1 MAPTPGLNRFREVDI
16 TPCRG
21 YKNLHAG
28 IKIQPEQLFVNRRKI
43 NGSPSEKGKISFT
56 PRHRLVTPLIS
67 NTLDHLMSSIEKSH
81 KKSEKPVSPN
91 LAMLRMTPGLQ
102 QKQKLLQEKH
112 LKAKSSADKI
122 PVGGGISLWP
132 EMDNM
137 RLTKGEVIGLAI
149 TSFLLS
155 AAVFI
160 MFEYLHG
167 PLLLNLN
174 LYSARVR
181 AFHRDHPLSST
192 SELVLNQSLVR
203 WHKDFWK
210 LLDKIQWQFEAPFH
224 VTFILYV
231 MLYVV
236 GIMILL
242 YYLVD
247 NMIQKSRLTPKRTK
261 NWLALL
267 VVAASW
273 TLLML
278 KLLIAA
284 QNLEHAIEGTVYRL
298 IEELAD
304 LAISGH
310 DLRCYHDIVSY
321 WRFRCLPPTKRGI
334 LKMFGLIKVHDISF
348 YLQYYS
354 LPVITALCTPVIKLL
369 LALKAVYTRPYI
381 S

>member
-1 MAPTPGLNRFREVDI
+1 MAPTPGSNRFREVGG
-16 TPCRG
+16 TPCHG
-21 YKNLHAG
+21 YKNLRTG
-28 IKIQPEQLFVNRRKI
+28 IKIESQQLFANRRK
-43 NGSPSEKGKISFT
+43 NMGSPDEKGKISFT

-67 NTLDHLMSSIEKSH
+67 NTLDHLISSIENSH
-81 KKSEKPVSPN
+81 KKSERPVSPN

-112 LKAKSSADKI
+112 LKAKSSVDKI
-122 PVGGGISLWP
+122 PIGGGISLWP

-137 RLTKGEVIGLAI
+137 RLTRGEVIGLAI

-155 AAVFI
+155 AAVFV

-167 PLLLNLN
+167 PSLLHLN
-174 LYSARVR
+174 LYSGRVR
-181 AFHRDHPLSST
+181 AFHRDHPLSSS
-192 SELVLNQSLVR
+192 SELALNQSLIR

-210 LLDKIQWQFEAPFH
+210 LLEKIQWQFEAPFH

-231 MLYVV
+231 LLYIA

-261 NWLALL
+261 NWLVLL

-273 TLLML
+273 TLLMM

-284 QNLEHAIEGTVYRL
+284 HNLEHAIEETVYRL
-298 IEELAD
+298 KEELAE
-304 LAISGH
+304 LAVTGH
-310 DLRCYHDIVSY
+310 DLRCFHDIVSY
-321 WRFRCLPPTKRGI
+321 WQFRCLPPTKRGI
-334 LKMFGLIKVHDISF
+334 LKIFGLIKVHDVSF
-348 YLQYYS
+348 YFQYYS

-369 LALKAVYTRPYI
+369 LALKAVYTRPCG

>member
-1 MAPTPGLNRFREVDI
+1 MAPTPGSNRFREVDV

-21 YKNLHAG
+21 YKNLHTG
-28 IKIQPEQLFVNRRKI
+28 IKIQSQQLFANRRKI
-43 NGSPSEKGKISFT
+43 NGSPNEKGKISLT

-112 LKAKSSADKI
+112 LKAKSSVDKI
-122 PVGGGISLWP
+122 PIGGGISLWP

-155 AAVFI
+155 TAVFI

-174 LYSARVR
+174 LYSGRVR
-181 AFHRDHPLSST
+181 TFHRNHPVSST

-231 MLYVV
+231 MLYVA

-242 YYLVD
+242 YYLID

-261 NWLALL
+261 IWLALL

-304 LAISGH
+304 LAVSGH

-334 LKMFGLIKVHDISF
+334 LKIFGLIKVHDISF

-369 LALKAVYTRPYI
+369 LALKAIYTRPYV